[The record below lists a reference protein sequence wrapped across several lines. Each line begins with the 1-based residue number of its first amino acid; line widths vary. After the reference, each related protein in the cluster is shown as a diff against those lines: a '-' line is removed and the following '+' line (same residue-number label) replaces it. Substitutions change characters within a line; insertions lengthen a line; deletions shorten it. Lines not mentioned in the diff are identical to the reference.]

1 MNQYALRCTE
11 DKYTKLVQ
19 LATLLGVVEVVDN
32 VVTEKNGGCWDF
44 IGYKMVGDVP
54 LEGEPDTRTILA
66 DAEGKKYVH
75 TNVRTPVNVREVAEA
90 LAVSNPELA
99 GALTQ
104 IPDYFITDAEG
115 NATLPE
121 FPLRV
126 FL

>member
-19 LATLLGVVEVVDN
+19 LATLLGVVEVIDN

-44 IGYKMVGDVP
+44 IGYKKVGEVP
-54 LEGEPDTRTILA
+54 LENEPDLRYDLHLN
-66 DAEGKKYVH
+66 GVKYVH
-75 TNVRTPVNVREVAEA
+75 VNVRTPVNVREVAEA